1 MYVWCMFG
9 VCLNRNHIPL
19 NILYISTLSVKGVWV
34 YGYTR
39 YFFLN
44 VEFSFLNDT
53 FSFLNDTFRIVNQSF
68 RVANR
73 RFRVVNRRFRV
84 VRFLHQPIPN
94 TKNISEN
101 FVFSIFFVI
110 FAVDSRSTGLFFV
123 GSAETSA

>member
-1 MYVWCMFG
+1 MVI
-9 VCLNRNHIPL
+9 RDI
-19 NILYISTLSVKGVWV
+19 
-34 YGYTR
+34 
-39 YFFLN
+39 FFLN

-73 RFRVVNRRFRV
+73 RFRVVNRRFRFLIR
-84 VRFLHQPIPN
+84 RFCISQYQ
-94 TKNISEN
+94 TQKNIYEN
-101 FVFSIFFVI
+101 FVFSIFFPI